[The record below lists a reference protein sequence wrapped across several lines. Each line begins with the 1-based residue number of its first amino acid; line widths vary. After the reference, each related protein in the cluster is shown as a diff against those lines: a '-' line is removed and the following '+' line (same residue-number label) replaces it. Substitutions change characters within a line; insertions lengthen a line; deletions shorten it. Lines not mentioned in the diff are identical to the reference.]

1 MNAGSGIWL
10 TGRTDPHMFSP
21 WIGLGVFAAYAAI
34 AIAVGVTLFRRRNV

>member
-1 MNAGSGIWL
+1 
-10 TGRTDPHMFSP
+10 MFSP